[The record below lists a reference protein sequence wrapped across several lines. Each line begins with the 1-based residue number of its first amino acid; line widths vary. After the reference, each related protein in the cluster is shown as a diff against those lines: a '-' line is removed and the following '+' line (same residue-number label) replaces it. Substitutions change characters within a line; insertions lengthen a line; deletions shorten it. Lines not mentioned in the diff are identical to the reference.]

1 MEVGDLEPVKTFL
14 SAKSRT
20 SKNTGKSYL
29 NALRRFNG
37 FLNPDTVETI
47 LQQIIKGEK
56 DVYRILDSFV
66 GDLVKRRY
74 PAISIQQYMAA
85 IKSYLGYHDID
96 IVPRIFKKK
105 VGMPKVF
112 REDEQAIDASDIRK
126 ILLKCNRRLRVYVL
140 LLASG
145 GMREIE
151 ALAIRN
157 RDIYFGSPTRIHIRK
172 EYAKTHVARGIYISD
187 EATKELRDWI
197 DWKYRP
203 ETGKTKKTE
212 DLVFA
217 VAPRRTKDYDPNLMY
232 ANIEREFIKTLELA
246 GFTERKENSR
256 VHTITLRSF
265 RRFVQSTISDTAGK
279 DYAEW
284 FLGHKK
290 SPYYTKKETELR
302 DIYSTKCVKYLTFL
316 DYSLLEASGKSID
329 AELQVKDKQIQSLA
343 SRVESQDKEMQALK
357 EQLEEIRYSYQD
369 LMIRNTFAYNLTK
382 DGRWELTPNKAYPDG
397 RWDY

>member
-1 MEVGDLEPVKTFL
+1 L
-14 SAKSRT
+14 
-20 SKNTGKSYL
+20 
-29 NALRRFNG
+29 
-37 FLNPDTVETI
+37 
-47 LQQIIKGEK
+47 
-56 DVYRILDSFV
+56 
-66 GDLVKRRY
+66 
-74 PAISIQQYMAA
+74 
-85 IKSYLGYHDID
+85 
-96 IVPRIFKKK
+96 
-105 VGMPKVF
+105 
-112 REDEQAIDASDIRK
+112 
-126 ILLKCNRRLRVYVL
+126 
-140 LLASG
+140 
-145 GMREIE
+145 REIE

-157 RDIYFGSPTRIHIRK
+157 RDIYFDVTPTKIHIRK
-172 EYAKTHVARGIYISD
+172 EYAKTHVARDIYISD

-197 DWKYRP
+197 DWKYRT
-203 ETGKTKKTE
+203 ETGKTKKTD

-217 VAPRRTKDYDPNLMY
+217 VSPRRTKDYDPNLMY

-290 SPYYTKKETELR
+290 SPYYTKKEPELR

-343 SRVESQDKEMQALK
+343 SRVESKDKEMQALK
-357 EQLEEIRYSYQD
+357 EQIEEIRYLYQD
-369 LMIRNTFAYNLTK
+369 LIQRNTFAYNLTK
-382 DGRWELTPNKAYPDG
+382 DGRWENSPNKAYRD
-397 RWDY
+397 